1 MQIYLL
7 FGNIFFCHL
16 HVQMKK
22 EHLGHKIKRIRA
34 YKGMKQEDLAAAI
47 GKTRSL
53 ISYFER
59 TGNINKYTLIEI
71 AQALEIN
78 PTTLEW
84 KENSLPDFALQDNNQ
99 NKLQKN
105 NCEETIQ
112 RQKEEILFL
121 KDTINQQWKLLQKL
135 SGKKG

>member
-1 MQIYLL
+1 
-7 FGNIFFCHL
+7 
-16 HVQMKK
+16 MKK
-22 EHLGHKIKRIRA
+22 EHLGNKIKRIRA
-34 YKGMKQEDLAAAI
+34 YKGMKQEDLAVAI

-71 AQALEIN
+71 AQALDIDAE
-78 PTTLEW
+78 TLEM
-84 KENSLPDFALQDNNQ
+84 KNDDGALKFTTEDKDQ
-99 NKLQKN
+99 NKLVKN

-112 RQKEEILFL
+112 KQKEEILFL

-135 SGKKG
+135 SNKKS

>member
-1 MQIYLL
+1 
-7 FGNIFFCHL
+7 
-16 HVQMKK
+16 MKK
-22 EHLGHKIKRIRA
+22 EHLGNKIKRIRA
-34 YKGMKQEDLAAAI
+34 YKGMKQEDLAVAI

-71 AQALEIN
+71 AQALDIDAE
-78 PTTLEW
+78 TLEM
-84 KENSLPDFALQDNNQ
+84 KVDDGALKFTTEDKDQ
-99 NKLQKN
+99 NKLVKN

-112 RQKEEILFL
+112 KQKEEILFL

-135 SGKKG
+135 SNKKS

>member
-1 MQIYLL
+1 
-7 FGNIFFCHL
+7 
-16 HVQMKK
+16 MKK
-22 EHLGHKIKRIRA
+22 EHLGIKIKRIRA
-34 YKGMKQEDLAAAI
+34 FKGMKREDLAAAI

-59 TGNINKYTLIEI
+59 TGNINKYTLMEI
-71 AQALEIN
+71 ANALAIDAETLEIN
-78 PTTLEW
+78 DGEVPTFTMED
-84 KENSLPDFALQDNNQ
+84 KNQ
-99 NKLQKN
+99 NKLQKI

-135 SGKKG
+135 SNKK

>member
-1 MQIYLL
+1 MQINLL

-22 EHLGHKIKRIRA
+22 EHLGQKIKRIRA